1 MKEKGTINIL
11 KFLFALG
18 IVALHSGFLLETK
31 YGFYIHTV
39 LFRLGVPFFFIC
51 SGYFVGNINKTKF
64 SKYMKKI
71 IPTYL
76 LLSIFYLIV
85 NMLRF
90 DSFTAENII
99 NGVWYILIGK
109 SQSIMWYVGAL
120 ITSTIILLHL
130 NNKKKLQIA
139 LIISLILY
147 IIGLSFNTYAFL
159 IKENSFKFLYDFL
172 IQKFENNSNAFF
184 LGFLFVGIGYYIRN
198 YYKGK
203 DTHKNKIRN
212 IILLIIGFAI
222 LIAEVNLIKKHIDL
236 VSNYEYYLSHLIII
250 PCLFSLSLS
259 TKLVLKTDYLRKIS
273 TYIYY
278 FHYAIIIFLIK
289 LRDSYNFVKLNN
301 PKTFYFITVVIT
313 IIISTILYIIK
324 NKIKEKRECLNG
336 QN

>member
-18 IVALHSGFLLETK
+18 IIALHSGFLLETN
-31 YGFYIHTV
+31 YGFFIHAL

-51 SGYFVGNINKTKF
+51 SGYFMGNINKTNF
-64 SKYMKKI
+64 LKYLKKI
-71 IPTYL
+71 IPLYL
-76 LLSIFYLIV
+76 ILSIFYLIL
-85 NMLRF
+85 NLLRF
-90 DSFTAENII
+90 NCLTAGNII
-99 NGVWYILIGK
+99 NGLWYIIIGK

-130 NNKKKLQIA
+130 NNKKKLKVA

-172 IQKFENNSNAFF
+172 VQKFENNSNAFF
-184 LGFLFVGIGYYIRN
+184 LGFLYIGMGYYIRN
-198 YYKGK
+198 YYEVK
-203 DTHKNKIRN
+203 DAHKNKIRN

-222 LIAEVNLIKKHIDL
+222 LITEVGLIKEHLDL

-250 PCLFSLSLS
+250 PSLFNLSLN
-259 TKLVLKTDYLRKIS
+259 TKLVLKTSYLRKTS

-278 FHYAIIIFLIK
+278 FHYAIIILLIK

-301 PKTFYFITVVIT
+301 PKTFYLLTVAIT
-313 IIISTILYIIK
+313 IFISTVIYLIK
-324 NKIKEKRECLNG
+324 NKIKEKRMD
-336 QN
+336 